1 MDSHALDRLFAERVV
16 APSDI
21 NEHLVTLR
29 RFAKQCDL
37 IVEFGTRGGNS
48 TVGLLAGL
56 ADRQDQDRT
65 GGYPAPRLETL
76 DIDENAVQHVTGVL
90 DPTCS
95 GEVAGVEFAAVHGS
109 SLDVVLPD
117 GTDMVFFDSKHTYA
131 HLKQEL
137 IRHGDKAQKFLA
149 FHDTK
154 TFGESGEDGTT
165 PGLMQAIDEFRKHF
179 PHWEV
184 AFQTDRNNGLL
195 VLAKRTVAAEQ
206 AAMAARVAQAVWPLE
221 PEEWVKRFKPS
232 TSTDPYERLDKLVA
246 DLPGSAYEV
255 AYWKGGMRL
264 KVAVGDLSIE
274 AKSEATVEA
283 ALAKVRETAEA
294 HLKMVKSLVEA
305 LGG

>member
-1 MDSHALDRLFAERVV
+1 MIAPELERLFAERVTT
-16 APSDI
+16 PSDI

-29 RFAKQCDL
+29 RFAEQCDL
-37 IVEFGTRGGNS
+37 VVEFGTRGGNS

-56 ADRQDQDRT
+56 ADRQDRT
-65 GGYPAPRLETL
+65 GVYPAPRLETL

-95 GEVAGVEFAAVHGS
+95 GEVAGIEFAAVHGS
-109 SLDVVLPD
+109 SLGVVLPD

-206 AAMAARVAQAVWPLE
+206 AAMATRVAQE
-221 PEEWVKRFKPS
+221 
-232 TSTDPYERLDKLVA
+232 PYEALDKMVA

-264 KVAVGDLSIE
+264 KIAVGDLSIE